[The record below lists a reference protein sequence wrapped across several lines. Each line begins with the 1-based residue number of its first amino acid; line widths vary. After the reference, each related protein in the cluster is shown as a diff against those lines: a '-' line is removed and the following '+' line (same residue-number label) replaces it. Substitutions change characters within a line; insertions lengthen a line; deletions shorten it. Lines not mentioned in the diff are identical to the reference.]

1 MILLDEQRKQ
11 CIAKAIS
18 HRYSYDK
25 SKTVYDKT
33 YIAECATK
41 SGRLARKAILD
52 QIASGNSLDLYA
64 EQRVSL
70 LLDLKKHLK
79 VKPNAVLVNLANDV
93 KAEIAWIY
101 GSVAV

>member
-25 SKTVYDKT
+25 SKQEYDKA
-33 YIAECATK
+33 YLSECTTK
-41 SGRLARKAILD
+41 SGRLARKAVLD
-52 QIASGNSLDLYA
+52 QVANGAWLDLYQ
-64 EQRVSL
+64 EQWSAL

-79 VKPNAVLVNLANDV
+79 VKPNVILINLVNDV
-93 KAEIAWIY
+93 KAELDFIY
-101 GSVAV
+101 GSASV